1 MADAKDQMRKQIT
14 LLYYNR
20 VLRDRGVITQQEY
33 LRLAH
38 LIQTKYPEKAK

>member
-1 MADAKDQMRKQIT
+1 MTESNEKMQRMLT

-38 LIQTKYPEKAK
+38 LIQKRYPERAK